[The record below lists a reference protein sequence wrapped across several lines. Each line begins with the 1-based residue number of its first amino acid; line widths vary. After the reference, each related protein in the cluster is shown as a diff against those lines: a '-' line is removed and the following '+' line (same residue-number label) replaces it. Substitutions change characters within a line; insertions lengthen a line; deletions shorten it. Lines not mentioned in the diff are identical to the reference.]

1 MNDQS
6 LSRKTVHPFINYTK
20 DGWRGSVAAEAVLFS
35 WLCVPIC
42 RWVSSSLPA
51 SPWRWDGDHPA
62 GLRIRMCG
70 PGSVE
75 TWAGLVVGA
84 GSFFFEGFWYGVF
97 FWRIYVASRDT
108 TSISSTSLLVF
119 GSKNICLSTSTSA
132 VLTLTLCCS
141 WSVNIVAAISQG
153 NWVS

>member
-1 MNDQS
+1 MMPRVVSGYRGSCLLHPSKDRERRLGTDVSQDWGPAIIIFSMTDDQS

-20 DGWRGSVAAEAVLFS
+20 DGWRGSVAAEAVLFF

-42 RWVSSSLPA
+42 RRGSSSLPA
-51 SPWRWDGDHPA
+51 SSWRWDGDHPA

-84 GSFFFEGFWYGVF
+84 GSLFFEGF
-97 FWRIYVASRDT
+97 
-108 TSISSTSLLVF
+108 
-119 GSKNICLSTSTSA
+119 
-132 VLTLTLCCS
+132 
-141 WSVNIVAAISQG
+141 
-153 NWVS
+153 